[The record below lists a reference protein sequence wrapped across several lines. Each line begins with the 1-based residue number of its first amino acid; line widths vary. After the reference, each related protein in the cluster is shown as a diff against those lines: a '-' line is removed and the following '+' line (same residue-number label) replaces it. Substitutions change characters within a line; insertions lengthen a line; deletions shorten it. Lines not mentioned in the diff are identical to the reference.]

1 MKKILVSF
9 VAIMAAA
16 SSAMAAETM
25 NMHDQVNNAQAPAHQ
40 MQSSAEKSAIQG
52 DSMTMMDMSSHD
64 QAAMSHDMMQNSN
77 SAAHQD
83 MAEMHKKMMK
93 AKPGATNE
101 TAKSFSEMSEH
112 EKAAAVHEKANNGQS
127 SVVHQQ
133 QADKHRSQITRI
145 NPQLHL
151 LDPHLTPKSLAYAPV
166 RERFF
171 SHISNFNSEE
181 VEVSDQHCHVTPDNY
196 KNTFFLL

>member
-9 VAIMAAA
+9 IAIMAVA

-40 MQSSAEKSAIQG
+40 MQSSAEKSAVQG

-64 QAAMSHDMMQNSN
+64 QAAMSHEMMQNGN

-93 AKPGATNE
+93 SKPAASNE
-101 TAKSFSEMSEH
+101 TAKSFSEMNEH
-112 EKAAAVHEKANNGQS
+112 EKAAVVHEKANNGLS
-127 SVVHQQ
+127 SVIHQQ
-133 QADKHRSQITRI
+133 QAEKGRC
-145 NPQLHL
+145 
-151 LDPHLTPKSLAYAPV
+151 
-166 RERFF
+166 E
-171 SHISNFNSEE
+171 
-181 VEVSDQHCHVTPDNY
+181 
-196 KNTFFLL
+196 

>member
-112 EKAAAVHEKANNGQS
+112 EKG
-127 SVVHQQ
+127 
-133 QADKHRSQITRI
+133 
-145 NPQLHL
+145 
-151 LDPHLTPKSLAYAPV
+151 
-166 RERFF
+166 
-171 SHISNFNSEE
+171 
-181 VEVSDQHCHVTPDNY
+181 
-196 KNTFFLL
+196 

>member
-52 DSMTMMDMSSHD
+52 DSMTMMDMSS
-64 QAAMSHDMMQNSN
+64 
-77 SAAHQD
+77 
-83 MAEMHKKMMK
+83 
-93 AKPGATNE
+93 
-101 TAKSFSEMSEH
+101 
-112 EKAAAVHEKANNGQS
+112 
-127 SVVHQQ
+127 
-133 QADKHRSQITRI
+133 
-145 NPQLHL
+145 
-151 LDPHLTPKSLAYAPV
+151 
-166 RERFF
+166 FF